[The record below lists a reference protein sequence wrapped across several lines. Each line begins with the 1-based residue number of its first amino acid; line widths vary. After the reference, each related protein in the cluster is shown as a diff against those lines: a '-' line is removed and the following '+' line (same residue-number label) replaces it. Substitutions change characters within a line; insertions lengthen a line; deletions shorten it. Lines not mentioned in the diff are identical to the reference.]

1 LNGNH
6 VEGLVSLT
14 NTSFVNSAT
23 LNLINL
29 QVQSSSRQL
38 LSTLHHITDDTVVQV
53 DAPVQVKISMDDR
66 DDSSSGIS
74 AQEVKIATAISSLG
88 LIWMTGRQAIL
99 AYSLLA
105 SFPAWQRVD
114 PLLLLEKE
122 EADEDEQGA
131 EENHIDIADHL
142 FSNINA
148 T

>member
-1 LNGNH
+1 MLYRIAH
-6 VEGLVSLT
+6 TLRWLRSFLAFYFWPMLSKDLFVTRKRTHFRLSLGVR
-14 NTSFVNSAT
+14 NCC
-23 LNLINL
+23 
-29 QVQSSSRQL
+29 
-38 LSTLHHITDDTVVQV
+38 
-53 DAPVQVKISMDDR
+53 
-66 DDSSSGIS
+66 SSSGIS